1 MIGWHPACSFGH
13 GSVHSSLLRPLLRSL
28 WHKPRAK
35 RVMEA
40 VEKCIKQI
48 REKGLQNPT
57 NFPSALLFS
66 NLAFKLNSLR
76 WSIYVFMTKL
86 PIWQLSWEALNHWRF
101 IKSSNSHHNNLS
113 SFSNSTFEV
122 WIQEEVFLSSVRKKL
137 ITWHRADLHVT
148 WTPFQWLLLI
158 SDIWPLI
165 QNFTLKQLNSLRF
178 LFSFIEKLRTP
189 EKNWPQMS
197 VMNLVVSNA

>member
-1 MIGWHPACSFGH
+1 
-13 GSVHSSLLRPLLRSL
+13 
-28 WHKPRAK
+28 
-35 RVMEA
+35 
-40 VEKCIKQI
+40 
-48 REKGLQNPT
+48 
-57 NFPSALLFS
+57 
-66 NLAFKLNSLR
+66 
-76 WSIYVFMTKL
+76 MTKL

-189 EKNWPQMS
+189 EKKLASNVCNELS
-197 VMNLVVSNA
+197 SIERIARRSCKYSFALGCVSRANSLVHA